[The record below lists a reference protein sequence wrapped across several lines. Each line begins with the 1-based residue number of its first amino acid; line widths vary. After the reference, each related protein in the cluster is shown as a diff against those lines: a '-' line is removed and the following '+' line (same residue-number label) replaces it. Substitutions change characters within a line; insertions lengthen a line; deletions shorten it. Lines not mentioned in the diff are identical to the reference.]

1 MGKIKITTDGNGAA
15 AHVAYH
21 YTDVAAI
28 YPITPSSNMA
38 ENVDE
43 WAAKGRKNIFG
54 QVVRVTEM
62 QSEGGAA
69 GAVHGSLSA
78 GALTTTFTASQG
90 LLLMIPNMYKIAG
103 ELLPAVF
110 HVTARSLATHALS
123 IFGDHSDVMAC
134 RQTGFAMLCSSSVQ
148 EVADLSI
155 VAHMAAI
162 KGSLPFVNFFDGF
175 RTSHEIQKVEVLEEE
190 DYKKFLPIYEYSKF
204 KDRGLNPESPVVKG
218 TAQNPDIFFQN
229 REASNLYYDKLPG
242 IIVEYM
248 DKVSEVTGRK
258 YSPFVYYG
266 DPEATDIVIA
276 MGSVTQALEE
286 TVDYLNKQGKKTGVV
301 KVHLFRPFVK
311 ELLLNAIPDTVERI
325 AVLDRTKEPGA
336 LGEPLYQEVRS
347 IFYRSDKCPI
357 IIGGRYGL
365 GSKDVNPSALKTVFD
380 NLSGEQKD
388 GFTISIVDDV
398 TFKSLEVKD
407 MIHTIPESTINCKF
421 WGLGSDGT
429 VGANKSAVKII
440 GDNTDLFVQAYF
452 SYDSKKSGG
461 VTVSD
466 LRFGKEPIKS
476 TYLIDSADFISCS
489 QRSYLRQ
496 YDILDDIKE
505 GGVFLLNTPWSKEEV
520 ESKLPVKIKKQLYE
534 KKVKFYII
542 NALGIAEDVGLG
554 NRTNMIMQ
562 AAFFKLAK
570 VLPID
575 EAISLLKE
583 SIAKTYV
590 KKGESIIRIN
600 KEAVDMSLNSLE
612 EVQVLDSWKDLVAVE
627 IEISNNPEFI
637 KNVCSPMNAQKGDN
651 IPVSAFIGRED
662 GHFPLGTTAY
672 EKRGIA
678 NKVPKWIAEKCIQ
691 CNQCSF
697 VCPHAVIRPFLLDEE
712 ERIGFKG
719 VLLETKGKDLSG
731 LKYKIQISPLDCT
744 GCENCVNTCP
754 TGALEMSLLKD
765 ELPEQDNWDYMLKKV
780 SIKSD
785 RVDKDTVKGSQ
796 FLQPYLEFSG
806 ACAGCGE
813 TPYIKVAT
821 QLYGDQMIIANAT
834 GCSSIWGAS
843 APSTPYCTNSEG
855 KGPAWANSLFEDNAE
870 FGMGILMGISQR
882 RRKVKQILKKLKDMK
897 VSRDTKFAI
906 ENWLEGYKDTKE
918 SRHASKKLEIAL
930 QAGTF
935 EPDEKVLV
943 DNIIAN
949 DYLLSKKSIWIVGG
963 DGWAYDIGFGG
974 LDHVLAS
981 GKDVNVL
988 VFDTEIYS
996 NTGGQA
1002 SKATPLGATA
1012 KFAAG
1017 GKAIRK
1023 KDLGLM
1029 QMTYGHIYVAQVA
1042 IGANKNHFM
1051 QVLQE
1056 AESYKGPSLIIA
1068 YAPCISHGIKGGMV
1082 DTMKR
1087 EKDAVESGYWH
1098 LYRYNPDRKLTGENP
1113 FTLDSSKPTKP
1124 FKEFLGH
1131 ETRYT
1136 SLIGVNKILAEHL
1149 FDAAEKNAK
1158 AKYHMYKSLAD
1169 GNFHF

>member
-190 DYKKFLPIYEYSKF
+190 EYRSFLPNDEYIGF
-204 KDRGLNPESPVVKG
+204 KSRGLNPERPVVRG

-229 REASNLYYDKLPG
+229 REAANPFYDKLPG

-248 DKVSEVTGRK
+248 DKVTEVTGRK
-258 YSPFVYYG
+258 YSPFIYYG
-266 DPEATDIVIA
+266 HPEATDIVIA

-286 TVDYLNKQGKKTGVV
+286 TVDYLNKQGKKTGVL

-311 ELLLNAIPDTVERI
+311 EFLLDAIPASVERI

-347 IFYRSDKCPI
+347 IFYGMDKTPH

-365 GSKDVNPSALKTVFD
+365 GSKDVNPSDLKAVYD
-380 NLSGEQKD
+380 NLSGKMKND
-388 GFTISIVDDV
+388 FTISIIDDV
-398 TFKSLEVKD
+398 TFKSLDSLEKIYT
-407 MIHTIPESTINCKF
+407 MPESTINCKF

-461 VTVSD
+461 VTVSH
-466 LRFGKEPIKS
+466 LRFGVEPIKS

-496 YDILDDIKE
+496 YDVLEGLKE
-505 GGVFLLNTPWSKEEV
+505 GGVFLLNTPWTKEEID
-520 ESKLPVKIKKQLYE
+520 SKLPANIKKQIYD
-534 KKVKFYII
+534 KKIKFYII

-562 AAFFKLAK
+562 AAFFKLSN

-575 EAISLLKE
+575 EAIRLLKD
-583 SIAKTYV
+583 SIAKTYI
-590 KKGESIIRIN
+590 KKGDSIVRIN
-600 KEAVDMSLNSLE
+600 KEAVDLSLSSLI
-612 EVQVLDSWKDLVAVE
+612 EVEVRDSWKDAIDVATLIAE
-627 IEISNNPEFI
+627 TPSFI
-637 KNVCSPMNAQKGDN
+637 KNICAPMNAQKGDD

-678 NKVPKWIAEKCIQ
+678 NKVPKWLAEKCIQ

-697 VCPHAVIRPFLLDEE
+697 VCPHSVIRPFLLDDE
-712 ERIGFKG
+712 ERKSFKG
-719 VLLETKGKDLSG
+719 ILMEPKGKELTG
-731 LKYKIQISPLDCT
+731 LKYKIQVSPLDCT
-744 GCENCVNTCP
+744 GCENCVHTCP
-754 TGALEMSLLKD
+754 TDALEMSLLKD
-765 ELPEQDNWDYMLKKV
+765 ELHEQVNWDYMIKEV
-780 SIKSD
+780 SIKRD

-870 FGMGILMGISQR
+870 FGLGILMGITQR
-882 RRKVKQILKKLKDMK
+882 RRKIKQLLKRLKDMK
-897 VSRDTKFAI
+897 VNRETKFAI
-906 ENWLEGYKDTKE
+906 ENWLESYKDTKD
-918 SRHASKKLEIAL
+918 SRHASKKLAL
-930 QAGTF
+930 ALEEGGF
-935 EPDEKVLV
+935 PPNEKVLV
-943 DNIIAN
+943 DNILAC
-949 DYLLSKKSIWIVGG
+949 DYLMSKKSIWIVGG

-996 NTGGQA
+996 NTGGQS

-1051 QVLQE
+1051 KVLQE

-1113 FTLDSSKPTKP
+1113 FTLDSPKPTKP
-1124 FKEFLGH
+1124 FKEFLSH

-1136 SLIGVNKILAEHL
+1136 SLIGVNKELAEHL

-1158 AKYHMYKSLAD
+1158 EKYHMYKTLAD

>member
-15 AHVAYH
+15 SHVAYH

-28 YPITPSSNMA
+28 YPITPSSTMA

-103 ELLPAVF
+103 ELLPGVF
-110 HVTARSLATHALS
+110 HVTARTLATHALS

-155 VAHMAAI
+155 VAHMAAL

-175 RTSHEIQKVEVLEEE
+175 RTSHEIQKIEVLEEQ
-190 DYKKFLPIYEYSKF
+190 DYKKFIPEEELAIF
-204 KDRGLNPESPVVKG
+204 KQRGLNPENPVVKG

-229 REASNLYYDKLPG
+229 REAANTYYDRLPG
-242 IIVEYM
+242 IIVDYM
-248 DKVSEVTGRK
+248 DQVSEVTGREYK
-258 YSPFVYYG
+258 PFMYYG
-266 DPEATDIVIA
+266 APDATEIVVA

-286 TVDYLNKQGKKTGVV
+286 TVDYLNAHGKKVGVL

-311 ELLLNAIPDTVERI
+311 EFFLNVVPKTVKKM

-336 LGEPLYQEVRS
+336 LGEPLYQEIRS
-347 IFYRSDKCPI
+347 IYCGVCDAPE

-365 GSKDVNPSALKTVFD
+365 GSKDVNPSHLKTVFD
-380 NLSGEQKD
+380 NLDGEMKD
-388 GFTISIVDDV
+388 GFTISINDDV

-407 MIHTIPESTINCKF
+407 VIHTAPESTINCKF

-429 VGANKSAVKII
+429 VGANKSAIKII
-440 GDNTDLFVQAYF
+440 GDNTPLYVQAYF
-452 SYDSKKSGG
+452 AYDSKKSGG
-461 VTVSD
+461 VTMSH
-466 LRFGKEPIKS
+466 LRFGKDPIKS

-489 QRSYLRQ
+489 QRSYLNQ
-496 YDILDDIKE
+496 YSVLEGIKE
-505 GGVFLLNTPWSKEEV
+505 GGTFLLNAPWTADEV
-520 ESKLPVKIKKQLYE
+520 EAKIPAAVKRELAEKKIKFFI
-534 KKVKFYII
+534 V
-542 NALGIAEDVGLG
+542 NAVAIAEDVGLG

-570 VLPID
+570 VIPIE
-575 EAISLLKE
+575 EAVKLLKD
-583 SIAKTYV
+583 SIEKAYF
-590 KKGESIIRIN
+590 KKGENIVRIN
-600 KEAVDMSLNSLE
+600 KEAVDKSLDSIVE
-612 EVQVLDSWKDLVAVE
+612 IEVKDSWKAIDTGEDQNKEL
-627 IEISNNPEFI
+627 PDFI
-637 KNVCSPMNAQKGDN
+637 RNVCKPMNAQVGDKV
-651 IPVSAFIGRED
+651 PVSAFVGRED
-662 GHFPLGTTAY
+662 GHFPLGTAAY

-678 NKVPKWIAEKCIQ
+678 NKVPKWLSDKCIQ

-697 VCPHAVIRPFLLDEE
+697 VCPHSCIRPFLLDDK
-712 ERIGFKG
+712 ERIDFKG
-719 VLLETKGKDLSG
+719 TLLEPKGKDLAG
-731 LKYKIQISPLDCT
+731 LKYRIQVSPLDCT

-754 TGALEMSLLKD
+754 TAALEMSLLKD
-765 ELPEQDNWDYMLKKV
+765 EIGEQDNWSHLKENV
-780 SIKSD
+780 TVKSD

-796 FLQPYLEFSG
+796 FLEPYLEFSG

-843 APSTPYCTNSEG
+843 APSTPYCANSEG

-870 FGMGILMGISQR
+870 FGLGILMGVTQR
-882 RRKVKQILKKLKDMK
+882 RRKLKDRLRKLKDKK
-897 VSRDTKFAI
+897 VKQDVKDAI
-906 ENWLEGYKDTKE
+906 NEWLESYEDTISSK
-918 SRHASKKLEIAL
+918 HASKKLAVVLE
-930 QAGTF
+930 GENF
-935 EPDEKVLV
+935 EGNEKVLV
-943 DNIIAN
+943 DKVLAGQ
-949 DYLLSKKSIWIVGG
+949 YLLSKKSIWIVGG

-974 LDHVLAS
+974 LDHVLAT

-996 NTGGQA
+996 NTGGQS
-1002 SKATPLGATA
+1002 SKSTPLGAIA

-1017 GKAIRK
+1017 GKAVRK

-1042 IGANKNHFM
+1042 MGANRNHFM
-1051 QVLQE
+1051 KVLKE
-1056 AESYKGPSLIIA
+1056 AESFKGPSLIIA
-1068 YAPCISHGIKGGMV
+1068 YAPCISHGIKGGMT
-1082 DTMKR
+1082 DTQKR
-1087 EKDAVESGYWH
+1087 EKDAVDSGYWH

-1113 FTLDSSKPTKP
+1113 FTLDSPEPTKP
-1124 FKEFLGH
+1124 FKEFLAQ
-1131 ETRYT
+1131 EVRYT
-1136 SLIGVNKILAEHL
+1136 SLIGVNKDLAERL

-1158 AKYHMYKSLAD
+1158 EKYTMYKQLAD

>member
-38 ENVDE
+38 ESVDE

-90 LLLMIPNMYKIAG
+90 LLLMVPNMYKIAG

-110 HVTARSLATHALS
+110 HVTARSVATHALS

-155 VAHMAAI
+155 VAHMSAI

-190 DYKKFLPIYEYSKF
+190 EYKSFLPKSEYSQF

-229 REASNLYYDKLPG
+229 REASNPFYDKLPG

-248 DKVSEVTGRK
+248 DRVTEVTGRK

-266 DPEATDIVIA
+266 HPEATDIVIA

-286 TVDYLNKQGKKTGVV
+286 TVDYLNKQGKKTGVL

-311 ELLLNAIPDTVERI
+311 EFLLEKIPASVERI

-347 IFYRSDKCPI
+347 IFYGAKNCPI

-365 GSKDVNPSALKTVFD
+365 GSKDVSPSALKAVFD
-380 NLSGEQKD
+380 NLEGEQKD

-398 TFKSLEVKD
+398 TFKSLEEKEK
-407 MIHTIPESTINCKF
+407 IYTIPESTINCKF

-461 VTVSD
+461 ITVSH

-496 YDILDDIKE
+496 YDILGDIKE
-505 GGVFLLNTPWSKEEV
+505 GGIFLLNTPWNKDEI
-520 ESKLPVKIKKQLYE
+520 ESKLPIKVKKQLYD
-534 KKVKFYII
+534 KKIKFYII
-542 NALGIAEDVGLG
+542 NALEIAEEVGLG

-562 AAFFKLAK
+562 AAFFKLSN
-570 VLPID
+570 VLPIE

-583 SIAKTYV
+583 SITKTYI
-590 KKGESIIRIN
+590 KKGENIIRIN
-600 KEAVDMSLNSLE
+600 KEAVDKSLSSLE
-612 EVQVLDSWKDLVAVE
+612 EIQVLDSWKNLSDIKEAV
-627 IEISNNPEFI
+627 SNDPDFI
-637 KNVCSPMNAQKGDN
+637 KNVCTPMNVQKGDN

-662 GHFPLGTTAY
+662 GHFPLGTSAY

-678 NKVPKWIAEKCIQ
+678 NKVPKWIPEKCIQ

-697 VCPHAVIRPFLLDEE
+697 VCPHSVIRPFLLDEN

-719 VLLETKGKDLSG
+719 VLLENKGKELVD
-731 LKYKIQISPLDCT
+731 LKYKIQVSPLDCT
-744 GCENCVNTCP
+744 GCENCVHTCP

-765 ELPEQDNWDYMLKKV
+765 ELHEQDNWDYMIDQV
-780 SIKSD
+780 SVKSD

-843 APSTPYCTNSEG
+843 APSTPYCTNSSG

-870 FGMGILMGISQR
+870 FGMGILMGVTQR

-897 VSRDTKFAI
+897 VDREIKYAI
-906 ENWLEGYKDTKE
+906 ENWLESYKDTVD
-918 SRHASKKLEIAL
+918 SRHASKKLELAL
-930 QAGTF
+930 EAGTF
-935 EPDEKVLV
+935 GPGEKEIV
-943 DNIIAN
+943 DSVINN

-1051 QVLQE
+1051 KVLQE

-1068 YAPCISHGIKGGMV
+1068 YAPCISHGVKGGLV

-1087 EKDAVESGYWH
+1087 EKDAVDSGYWH

-1124 FKEFLGH
+1124 FKEFLAQ

-1158 AKYHMYKSLAD
+1158 EKYHMYKTLAD

>member
-1 MGKIKITTDGNGAA
+1 MGKIMITTDGNGAA
-15 AHVAYH
+15 SHVAYH

-28 YPITPSSNMA
+28 YPITPSSTMA

-69 GAVHGSLSA
+69 GAVHGSLAA

-110 HVTARSLATHALS
+110 HVTARTLATHALS

-134 RQTGFAMLCSSSVQ
+134 RQTGFAMLSSSSVQ

-162 KGSLPFVNFFDGF
+162 KGRVPFVNFFDGF
-175 RTSHEIQKVEVLEEE
+175 RTSHEIQKIEVLEEA
-190 DYKKFLPIYEYSKF
+190 DYKKFLPEKELKEF
-204 KDRGLNPESPVVKG
+204 KERGLNPEKPVVKG

-229 REASNLYYDKLPG
+229 REAANNYYQKLPE
-242 IIVEYM
+242 IIVGYM
-248 DKVSEVTGRK
+248 EEVSKTTGREYK
-258 YSPFVYYG
+258 PFKYYG
-266 DPEATDIVIA
+266 HPEATDIVIA

-286 TVDYLNKQGKKTGVV
+286 TVDYLNARGAKVGVI

-311 ELLLNAIPDTVERI
+311 EYLLDVVPKTVKKI

-336 LGEPLYQEVRS
+336 LGEPLYQEIRS
-347 IFYRSDKCPI
+347 IFYGIDDQPA

-365 GSKDVNPSALKTVFD
+365 GSKDVNPSHLKTVFD
-380 NLSGEQKD
+380 NLDGEMKND
-388 GFTISIVDDV
+388 FTISINDDV
-398 TFKSLEVKD
+398 THKSLAVEEQID
-407 MIHTIPESTINCKF
+407 TTPEGTIACKF

-429 VGANKSAVKII
+429 VGANKSAIKII
-440 GDNTDLFVQAYF
+440 GDNTPLYVQGYF

-461 VTVSD
+461 VTISH
-466 LRFGKEPIKS
+466 LRFGKEKIKS
-476 TYLIDSADFISCS
+476 TYLIDAADFISCS
-489 QRSYLRQ
+489 QRSYLNQ
-496 YDILDDIKE
+496 YEVLEGIKE
-505 GGVFLLNTPWSKEEV
+505 GGVFLLNTPWTKEEV
-520 ESKLPVKIKKQLYE
+520 ADKLPSKIKKKLFD
-534 KKVKFYII
+534 KKIKFYMV
-542 NALGIAEDVGLG
+542 NAVAIAEEVGLG

-562 AAFFKLAK
+562 TAFFVLSK

-583 SIAKTYV
+583 SIEKAYG
-590 KKGESIIRIN
+590 KKGETIVRMN
-600 KEAVDMSLNSLE
+600 KEAVDKSLDAITE
-612 EVQVLDSWKDLVAVE
+612 VE
-627 IEISNNPEFI
+627 ILESWGKSFVAEDKETDIPEFI
-637 KNVCSPMNAQKGDN
+637 REVCKPMNAQKGDD
-651 IPVSAFIGRED
+651 IPVSSFVGRED

-678 NKVPKWIAEKCIQ
+678 NKVPRWLAEKCIQ

-697 VCPHAVIRPFLLDEE
+697 VCPHSVIRPFLLDDEE
-712 ERIGFKG
+712 KKNFTGI
-719 VLLETKGKDLSG
+719 LLEAKGKELEG
-731 LKYKIQISPLDCT
+731 LKYKIQVSPLDCT

-754 TGALEMSLLKD
+754 VDALEMNFLKD
-765 ELPEQDNWDYMLKKV
+765 ELKEQENWSFMTKEV
-780 SIKSD
+780 SIKND
-785 RVDKDTVKGSQ
+785 RVDKYTVKGSQ
-796 FLQPYLEFSG
+796 FLQPHLEFSG

-813 TPYIKVAT
+813 TPYIKTVT

-843 APSTPYCTNSEG
+843 APSTPYCLNKEE

-870 FGMGILMGISQR
+870 FGLGILMGISQR
-882 RRKVKQILKKLKDMK
+882 RRKLKDNLKKLKDKK
-897 VSRDTKFAI
+897 VSGEVKVAI
-906 ENWLEGYKDTKE
+906 ENWLEAYNDTVE
-918 SRHASKKLEIAL
+918 SRHSSKLLALALES
-930 QAGTF
+930 GDF
-935 EPDEKVLV
+935 DKKEKILA
-943 DNIIAN
+943 DKILNS
-949 DYLLSKKSIWIVGG
+949 DYLLSKKSVWIVGG
-963 DGWAYDIGFGG
+963 DGWAYDIGYGG

-981 GKDVNVL
+981 GKDVNIL

-996 NTGGQA
+996 NTGGQS
-1002 SKATPLGATA
+1002 SKATPLGAIA

-1051 QVLQE
+1051 KVIKE
-1056 AESYKGPSLIIA
+1056 AESFKGPSLIIA
-1068 YAPCISHGIKGGMV
+1068 YAPCISHGIKGGMT

-1087 EKDAVESGYWH
+1087 EKDAVDSGYWH

-1113 FTLDSSKPTKP
+1113 FTLDSSEPVKP
-1124 FKEFLGH
+1124 FKEFLGQ
-1131 ETRYT
+1131 EVRYT
-1136 SLIGVNKILAEHL
+1136 SLIGVNKELAEHL
-1149 FDAAEKNAK
+1149 FDAAEKYAK
-1158 AKYHMYKSLAD
+1158 EKYDMYKKLAD
-1169 GNFHF
+1169 GDFHF

>member
-28 YPITPSSNMA
+28 YPITPSSTMA

-103 ELLPAVF
+103 EFLPGVF
-110 HVTARSLATHALS
+110 HVAARTLATHALS

-148 EVADLSI
+148 EVADLAI
-155 VAHMAAI
+155 VAHMSAI
-162 KGSLPFVNFFDGF
+162 KGRVPFLNFFDGF
-175 RTSHEIQKVEVLEEE
+175 RTSAEIQKIEVLEEE
-190 DYKKFLPIYEYSKF
+190 DYRRFVPEAELAAF
-204 KDRGLNPESPVVKG
+204 KASGLNPERPSVRG

-229 REASNLYYDKLPG
+229 REAANTFYDRLPG
-242 IIVEYM
+242 IILEYM
-248 DKVSEVTGRK
+248 DKVSEVTGRTYK
-258 YSPFVYYG
+258 PFVYYG
-266 DPEATDIVIA
+266 APDATDVVVA
-276 MGSVTQALEE
+276 MGSVTEALEE
-286 TVDYLNKQGKKTGVV
+286 TVDYLNARGGKVGVL
-301 KVHLFRPFVK
+301 KIHLYRPFVK
-311 ELLLNAIPDTVERI
+311 ELFLEAVPKSCKRM

-336 LGEPLYQEVRS
+336 LGEPLYQEIRS
-347 IFYRSDKCPI
+347 IFCGIDPAPQ

-365 GSKDVNPSALKTVFD
+365 SSKDVNPTHLKSVYD
-380 NLSGEQKD
+380 NLAGEMKD
-388 GFTISIVDDV
+388 GFTVSIVDDV
-398 TFKSLEVKD
+398 TFKSLPYGD
-407 MIHTIPESTINCKF
+407 TIHTAPEGTINCKF

-429 VGANKSAVKII
+429 VGANKSAIKII

-452 SYDSKKSGG
+452 QYDSKKSGG
-461 VTVSD
+461 VTMSH
-466 LRFGKEPIKS
+466 LRFGKDPIRS
-476 TYLIDSADFISCS
+476 TYLVDSADFVSCS
-489 QRSYLRQ
+489 QRSYLNQ
-496 YDILDDIKE
+496 YEVLDGIKE
-505 GGVFLLNTPWSKEEV
+505 GGTFLLNAPWGSAEM
-520 ESKLPVKIKKQLYE
+520 E
-534 KKVKFYII
+534 KRIPSKVKRILAQRHIKFYTI
-542 NALGIAEDVGLG
+542 NAIAIAEEVGLG

-570 VLPID
+570 VLPVDQAID
-575 EAISLLKE
+575 LLKD
-583 SIAKTYV
+583 SIAKTYL
-590 KKGESIIRIN
+590 KKGEGIIRIN
-600 KEAVDMSLNSLE
+600 KEAVDKALTAVV
-612 EVQVLDSWKDLVAVE
+612 EVEVPVSWKDTKDEEDKAKEL
-627 IEISNNPEFI
+627 PEFI
-637 KNVCSPMNAQKGDN
+637 RNVCKPMNAQSGDK
-651 IPVSAFIGRED
+651 IPVSAFVGRED

-678 NKVPKWIAEKCIQ
+678 NKVPKWTAEKCIQ

-697 VCPHAVIRPFLLDEE
+697 VCPHAVIRPFLLDDQ
-712 ERIGFKG
+712 ERTNFKG
-719 VLLETKGKDLSG
+719 TLLEAKGRELAG
-731 LKYKIQISPLDCT
+731 LKYRIQVSPLDCT
-744 GCENCVNTCP
+744 GCENCVHDCP

-765 ELPEQDNWDYMLKKV
+765 ELPQQDNWSFMTKEV
-780 SIKSD
+780 SIKRD
-785 RVDKDTVKGSQ
+785 LVDKNTVKGSQ
-796 FLQPYLEFSG
+796 FLEPYLEFSG

-870 FGMGILMGISQR
+870 FGMGILLGITQR
-882 RRKVKQILKKLKDMK
+882 RRKLKDNLKKLKDHN
-897 VSRDTKFAI
+897 VSREVKEAV
-906 ENWLEGYKDTKE
+906 ENWLSSYEDTVD
-918 SRHASKKLEIAL
+918 SRHASKKLAVTLE
-930 QAGTF
+930 GEEF
-935 EPDEKVLV
+935 SGRDKVLV
-943 DNIIAN
+943 DTIMSGQN
-949 DYLLSKKSIWIVGG
+949 LMTKKSIWIVGG
-963 DGWAYDIGFGG
+963 DGWAYDIGYGG

-981 GKDVNVL
+981 GKDVNIL

-996 NTGGQA
+996 NTGGQS
-1002 SKATPLGATA
+1002 SKSTPIGAIA

-1017 GKAIRK
+1017 GKSIRK

-1042 IGANKNHFM
+1042 MGANKQHYM
-1051 QVLQE
+1051 KVLQE
-1056 AESYKGPSLIIA
+1056 AESFKGPSLIIA
-1068 YAPCISHGIKGGMV
+1068 YAPCISHGIKGGLS

-1087 EKDAVESGYWH
+1087 EKDAVASGYWH
-1098 LYRYNPDRKLTGENP
+1098 LYRYNPDRKLIGENP
-1113 FTLDSSKPTKP
+1113 FTLDSPEPSKP
-1124 FKEFLGH
+1124 FKEFLGQ
-1131 ETRYT
+1131 EVRYT
-1136 SLIGVNKILAEHL
+1136 SLLTVNKALAEHL

-1158 AKYHMYKSLAD
+1158 EKYDMYKTLSE

>member
-15 AHVAYH
+15 SHVAYH

-28 YPITPSSNMA
+28 YPITPSSTMA

-103 ELLPAVF
+103 ELLPGVF
-110 HVTARSLATHALS
+110 HVTARTLATHALS

-155 VAHMAAI
+155 VAHMAAL

-175 RTSHEIQKVEVLEEE
+175 RTSHEIQKIEVLEEQ
-190 DYKKFLPIYEYSKF
+190 DYKKFIPEEELAIF
-204 KDRGLNPESPVVKG
+204 KQRGLNPENPVVKG

-229 REASNLYYDKLPG
+229 REAANTYYDRLPG
-242 IIVEYM
+242 IIVDYM
-248 DKVSEVTGRK
+248 DQVSEVTGREYK
-258 YSPFVYYG
+258 PFMYYG
-266 DPEATDIVIA
+266 APDATEIVVA

-286 TVDYLNKQGKKTGVV
+286 TVDYLNAHGKKVGVL

-311 ELLLNAIPDTVERI
+311 EFFLNVVPKTVKKM

-336 LGEPLYQEVRS
+336 LGEPLYQEIRS
-347 IFYRSDKCPI
+347 IYCGVCDAPE

-365 GSKDVNPSALKTVFD
+365 GSKDVNPSHLKTVFD
-380 NLSGEQKD
+380 NLDGEMKD
-388 GFTISIVDDV
+388 GFTISINDDV

-407 MIHTIPESTINCKF
+407 VIHTAPESTINCKF

-429 VGANKSAVKII
+429 VGANKSAIKII
-440 GDNTDLFVQAYF
+440 GDNTPLYVQAYF
-452 SYDSKKSGG
+452 AYDSKKSGG
-461 VTVSD
+461 VTMSH
-466 LRFGKEPIKS
+466 LRFGKDPIKS

-489 QRSYLRQ
+489 QRSYLNQ
-496 YDILDDIKE
+496 YSILEGIKE
-505 GGVFLLNTPWSKEEV
+505 GGTFLLNAPWTAEEI
-520 ESKLPVKIKKQLYE
+520 EAKLPARIKKELAEKKIKFFI
-534 KKVKFYII
+534 V
-542 NALGIAEDVGLG
+542 NAVAIAEDVGLG

-570 VLPID
+570 VIPIE
-575 EAISLLKE
+575 EAVKLLKD
-583 SIAKTYV
+583 SIEKAYF
-590 KKGESIIRIN
+590 KKGENIVRIN
-600 KEAVDMSLNSLE
+600 KEAVDKSLDSIVE
-612 EVQVLDSWKDLVAVE
+612 IEVKDSWKAIDTGEDQNKEL
-627 IEISNNPEFI
+627 PDFI
-637 KNVCSPMNAQKGDN
+637 RNVCKPMNAQVGDKV
-651 IPVSAFIGRED
+651 PVSAFVGRED
-662 GHFPLGTTAY
+662 GHFPLGTAAY

-678 NKVPKWIAEKCIQ
+678 NKVPKWLSDKCIQ

-697 VCPHAVIRPFLLDEE
+697 VCPHSCIRPFLLDDK
-712 ERIGFKG
+712 ERIDFKG
-719 VLLETKGKDLSG
+719 TLLEPKGKDLAG
-731 LKYKIQISPLDCT
+731 LKYRIQVSPLDCT

-754 TGALEMSLLKD
+754 TAALEMSLLKD
-765 ELPEQDNWDYMLKKV
+765 EIGEQDNWSHLKENV
-780 SIKSD
+780 TVKSD

-796 FLQPYLEFSG
+796 FLEPYLEFSG

-843 APSTPYCTNSEG
+843 APSTPYCANSEG

-870 FGMGILMGISQR
+870 FGLGILMGVTQR
-882 RRKVKQILKKLKDMK
+882 RRKLKDRLRKLKDKK
-897 VSRDTKFAI
+897 VKQDVKDAI
-906 ENWLEGYKDTKE
+906 NEWLESYEDTISSK
-918 SRHASKKLEIAL
+918 HASKKLAVVLE
-930 QAGTF
+930 GENF
-935 EPDEKVLV
+935 EGNEKVLV
-943 DNIIAN
+943 DKVLAGQ
-949 DYLLSKKSIWIVGG
+949 YLLSKKSIWIVGG

-974 LDHVLAS
+974 LDHVLAT

-996 NTGGQA
+996 NTGGQS
-1002 SKATPLGATA
+1002 SKSTPLGAIA

-1017 GKAIRK
+1017 GKAVRK

-1042 IGANKNHFM
+1042 MGANRNHFM
-1051 QVLQE
+1051 KVLKE
-1056 AESYKGPSLIIA
+1056 AESFKGPSLIIA
-1068 YAPCISHGIKGGMV
+1068 YAPCISHGIKGGMT
-1082 DTMKR
+1082 DTQKR
-1087 EKDAVESGYWH
+1087 EKDAVDSGYWH

-1113 FTLDSSKPTKP
+1113 FTLDSPEPTKP
-1124 FKEFLGH
+1124 FKEFLAQ
-1131 ETRYT
+1131 EVRYT
-1136 SLIGVNKILAEHL
+1136 SLIGVNKDLAERL

-1158 AKYHMYKSLAD
+1158 EKYTMYKQLAD